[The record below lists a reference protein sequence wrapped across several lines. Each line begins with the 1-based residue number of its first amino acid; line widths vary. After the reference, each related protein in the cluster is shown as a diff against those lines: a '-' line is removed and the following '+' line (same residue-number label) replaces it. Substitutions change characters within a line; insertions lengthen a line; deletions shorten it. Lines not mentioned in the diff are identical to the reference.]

1 MIDTSCT
8 VVVRHED
15 GRRDTVSGPMALK
28 AAADRAFALAEEL
41 SRPGT
46 TSDIREVAI
55 FHGEELQLSI
65 AIQPGIPLTGLDQMD
80 HP

>member
-1 MIDTSCT
+1 MIGNSCT
-8 VVVRHED
+8 VVVKHED
-15 GRRDTVSGPMALK
+15 GTRRTMSGPLALK

-55 FHGEELQLSI
+55 FDGTSSSS
-65 AIQPGIPLTGLDQMD
+65 ASPSSRASR
-80 HP
+80 